1 VEFNDLRDPGGDEFM
16 AQYLLARV
24 QTRISVLT
32 AQMGTLV
39 HSTPFRVQ
47 QIVFVAPGRPSRRF
61 ALTCDRLKLPVP
73 RHFFSDRLRCVI
85 KDC

>member
-1 VEFNDLRDPGGDEFM
+1 MPGLGVVVEQDEKTVEFNDLRDPGGDEFM

-47 QIVFVAPGRPSRRF
+47 QIVFVALGDRHAGSR
-61 ALTCDRLKLPVP
+61 
-73 RHFFSDRLRCVI
+73 
-85 KDC
+85 